1 METSGNGRKQALHFR
16 HPPQRVISL
25 VPSLTE
31 SLFDLG
37 LGDSLVGVTDYCI
50 HPSDSVSGLP
60 RLGGPKNPRLDD
72 ILSLGPDLV
81 LANWEENTR
90 WTVESLDAAGVPVW
104 VTFPRT
110 VLQSLDV
117 LWTLVDLF
125 RSQAAAVRLKT
136 LEVTL
141 EWAVSAD
148 LERQPSRYFCPIWY
162 DRTGTDL
169 PWWMTF
175 ANGTYSN
182 DLLGILGCQNVFAE
196 RERRYPLEADLGLA
210 PPEDPGKRDIRYPRV
225 TLEEIRLAQPQI
237 ILLPDEPYQ
246 FDDSHREELLDW
258 LADTPAVRH
267 GRLHLVEG
275 SLITW
280 HGTRLAR
287 ALRELPPLLND

>member
-1 METSGNGRKQALHFR
+1 METGNNGRRQALHFH

-37 LGDSLVGVTDYCI
+37 LGDSLAGITDYCI
-50 HPSDSVSGLP
+50 HPSDGVSGLP

-72 ILSLGPDLV
+72 ILSLEPDLV

-90 WTVESLDAAGVPVW
+90 QTVEALDVAGVPVW

-148 LERQPSRYFCPIWY
+148 LEGQPSRYFCPICY
-162 DRTGTDL
+162 FT
-169 PWWMTF
+169 
-175 ANGTYSN
+175 
-182 DLLGILGCQNVFAE
+182 
-196 RERRYPLEADLGLA
+196 
-210 PPEDPGKRDIRYPRV
+210 K
-225 TLEEIRLAQPQI
+225 
-237 ILLPDEPYQ
+237 
-246 FDDSHREELLDW
+246 
-258 LADTPAVRH
+258 
-267 GRLHLVEG
+267 LV
-275 SLITW
+275 
-280 HGTRLAR
+280 
-287 ALRELPPLLND
+287 